1 MTSCTLGP
9 EELQLLEQ
17 LPGTKLAWIYATRL
31 LVIDGVVTAPRFYLD
46 FRVGADAAFLVL
58 EGSHRETDFF
68 VDYSSIS
75 LGLVSPTLV
84 VPDGKVVLLDN
95 LSALKC
101 PSLSPVRNVLVF
113 ADSYEDGEEDGRD
126 DVRADEPHLEFDA
139 CIEIVFADDTSLW
152 FGPAPLGLD
161 GLGVTVHAPQF
172 PDRGFSRRLRMRL

>member
-1 MTSCTLGP
+1 MTCCILEP
-9 EELQLLEQ
+9 QELQLLEQ
-17 LPGTKLAWIYATRL
+17 LPGTKPAWIYATRL
-31 LVIDGVVTAPRFYLD
+31 LVIDGVGTAPRFYLD
-46 FRVGADAAFLVL
+46 CRDGADPAFLVL
-58 EGSHRETDFF
+58 EGSHRETNFF
-68 VDYSSIS
+68 VDYSNIS

-113 ADSYEDGEEDGRD
+113 ADSSEDGEEEGRD
-126 DVRADEPHLEFDA
+126 DVRADESHLEFDA